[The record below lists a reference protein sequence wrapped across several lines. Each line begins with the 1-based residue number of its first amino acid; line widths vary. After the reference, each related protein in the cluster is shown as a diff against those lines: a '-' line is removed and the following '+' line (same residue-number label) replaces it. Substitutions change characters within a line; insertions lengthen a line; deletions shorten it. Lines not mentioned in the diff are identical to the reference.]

1 MLASIRPEWRSREV
15 GEVRERFS
23 TPMESPWHMVVG
35 YGTRHEVTRL
45 SYVLLHYRNHVMTRY
60 YGLYYGY
67 RSFVRGNY
75 RPGQM
80 LDAIIIAGL
89 RSWRRV
95 ERERERWVS
104 FFFWKWNIYPQK
116 RWFFLEFASKFI
128 LETVGRWA
136 NICIYS
142 NDYWSFVTLIFVV
155 TVEF

>member
-60 YGLYYGY
+60 YGLHYGY

-104 FFFWKWNIYPQK
+104 FFFFGNGI
-116 RWFFLEFASKFI
+116 FI
-128 LETVGRWA
+128 LKSVDFSWNLHRNLYSKPLGDGR
-136 NICIYS
+136 
-142 NDYWSFVTLIFVV
+142 IFVYI
-155 TVEF
+155 

>member
-60 YGLYYGY
+60 YGLHYGY

-95 ERERERWVS
+95 ERERERDGC
-104 FFFWKWNIYPQK
+104 P
-116 RWFFLEFASKFI
+116 FFLEMEYLSSKALIFP
-128 LETVGRWA
+128 G
-136 NICIYS
+136 ICIEIYTR
-142 NDYWSFVTLIFVV
+142 NRWEMGEYLYI
-155 TVEF
+155 

>member
-60 YGLYYGY
+60 YGLHYGY

-95 ERERERWVS
+95 EMEYLS
-104 FFFWKWNIYPQK
+104 
-116 RWFFLEFASKFI
+116 SKALIFP
-128 LETVGRWA
+128 G
-136 NICIYS
+136 ICIEIYTR
-142 NDYWSFVTLIFVV
+142 NRWEMGEYLYI
-155 TVEF
+155 

>member
-60 YGLYYGY
+60 YGLHYGY
-67 RSFVRGNY
+67 RSFVRDNY

-104 FFFWKWNIYPQK
+104 FFFFGNGI
-116 RWFFLEFASKFI
+116 FI
-128 LETVGRWA
+128 LKSVDFSWNLHRNLYSKPLGDGR
-136 NICIYS
+136 
-142 NDYWSFVTLIFVV
+142 IFVYI
-155 TVEF
+155 

>member
-60 YGLYYGY
+60 YGLHYGY

-104 FFFWKWNIYPQK
+104 FFFFGNGI
-116 RWFFLEFASKFI
+116 FI
-128 LETVGRWA
+128 LKSVDFSWNLHRNLYSKPLGDGR
-136 NICIYS
+136 
-142 NDYWSFVTLIFVV
+142 IFVYIV
-155 TVEF
+155 TIIGVS